1 MFNNLPLESKLDIFK
16 HLNIEQLTSV
26 RQTNYYFNALIGR
39 YEGELAR
46 KKFDKIVINYSYS
59 YKFINLQDGV
69 FELKMTEKL
78 MEKWKSALDRQ
89 IPVYLDNNENQ
100 KVIRF
105 YEGPGYNSSFILNL
119 PTIPK
124 NIEEIK
130 IIRCWMEK
138 ISYCY
143 FNNLVFI
150 FTHFNPELIQLIF
163 EDEEKFKFKG
173 KTFKCF
179 EIINENVLLFYLN
192 RLVISECFSVDFFL
206 IDNTFN
212 QQSINT
218 LFNFLLKTP
227 KLYFGNSKNSSLC
240 KMILNYI
247 ETSKDNS
254 NMVNYIKFTCYCWPT
269 FNLSERAEFIRRE
282 QSFYGLIPSMF
293 SHYQLSNIHNP
304 KVKFSISYLECYEL
318 IYRFEIRRMS

>member
-46 KKFDKIVINYSYS
+46 KKFDKIVI
-59 YKFINLQDGV
+59 
-69 FELKMTEKL
+69 
-78 MEKWKSALDRQ
+78 
-89 IPVYLDNNENQ
+89 
-100 KVIRF
+100 
-105 YEGPGYNSSFILNL
+105 
-119 PTIPK
+119 
-124 NIEEIK
+124 
-130 IIRCWMEK
+130 
-138 ISYCY
+138 
-143 FNNLVFI
+143 
-150 FTHFNPELIQLIF
+150 
-163 EDEEKFKFKG
+163 
-173 KTFKCF
+173 
-179 EIINENVLLFYLN
+179 
-192 RLVISECFSVDFFL
+192 
-206 IDNTFN
+206 
-212 QQSINT
+212 
-218 LFNFLLKTP
+218 
-227 KLYFGNSKNSSLC
+227 
-240 KMILNYI
+240 YI